1 MMCAQKLELY
11 FYNFNRKLLLY
22 DGFVKF
28 FDTNKTISINSGT
41 KKKKK
46 KKKSKYKQYKL
57 QKQICILERSYL
69 CCNLANWCM

>member
-1 MMCAQKLELY
+1 MMCAQKLGLY

-28 FDTNKTISINSGT
+28 FDTDKTISINSGT

-46 KKKSKYKQYKL
+46 KKKNPNISSTSYKNK
-57 QKQICILERSYL
+57 SVF
-69 CCNLANWCM
+69 

>member
-1 MMCAQKLELY
+1 MMCAQKLGLY

-28 FDTNKTISINSGT
+28 FDTDKTISINSGT

-46 KKKSKYKQYKL
+46 KKKI
-57 QKQICILERSYL
+57 QI
-69 CCNLANWCM
+69 